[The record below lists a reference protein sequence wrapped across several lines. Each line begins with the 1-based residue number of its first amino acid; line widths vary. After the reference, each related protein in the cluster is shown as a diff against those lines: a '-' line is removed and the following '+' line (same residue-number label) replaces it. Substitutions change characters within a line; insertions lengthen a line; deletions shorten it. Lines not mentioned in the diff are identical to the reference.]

1 MGNGLSP
8 CCLTG
13 SKSLVRLVFW
23 GGATE
28 FLTEKQLA
36 AELMFRFPDRVVCR
50 ADSFYIGRPVP
61 VLSMDDELLPG
72 HTYFLLPMDKFPCH
86 DPLTAVSLAS
96 LSPDPAKAVSLSG
109 DNQCRPFAYVKGG
122 DGRVLIKVLPEFIT
136 KVISSAE
143 SGDTCGSGGGA
154 LCSTPE
160 LKKHYAQLVGQRN
173 RPWSPK
179 LETISE
185 SKKRSSV
192 GRISPVRLLGLERR
206 RC

>member
-28 FLTEKQLA
+28 FLTEKQIA

-109 DNQCRPFAYVKGG
+109 DDQCRPFAYVKGG

-143 SGDTCGSGGGA
+143 SGDTCGSGGGP

-160 LKKHYAQLVGQRN
+160 LKKHYAQLVGQRD